1 MISVIKNR
9 KLSIMIIALI
19 GVMTSCGEDKKEEII
34 SEVLKVEVLEIK
46 NINIPRLLQ
55 FTGVVEAD
63 DKMVLSTKILGQVK
77 KILVKEGDRVTKGQ
91 LLVQINGN
99 DILSKLKGAKASLKE
114 ASATLTNVKTNY
126 ERIKN
131 LADRGSAT
139 QRELDDMTTSVL
151 VGEARVESIGES
163 ISELNEL
170 LSYAN
175 LRSPISGFVSQKF
188 INAGDMATP
197 GSPLLALE
205 SLDELKVSINVPEFE
220 IGMLEENDLVTV
232 KIDALGNVTF
242 QGVIE
247 KIIPSSAFSGAQ
259 YKVNVAFKSLN
270 KDVKPGMFARVDLY
284 KNSETKILIPR
295 TAIRNRGQLTGLYTI
310 NQQGEA
316 MLRWVRI
323 GQEYPEGIEVL
334 SGLIE
339 GEKIITSADS
349 KLVDGMKVEII
360 KSI

>member
-1 MISVIKNR
+1 MKLATKYQ
-9 KLSIMIIALI
+9 KLSILMIALT
-19 GVMTSCGEDKKEEII
+19 GVMGSCNKDKEVEITEI
-34 SEVLKVEVLEIK
+34 ALKVEVQEIK
-46 NINIPRLLQ
+46 STHKAKELQ
-55 FTGVVEAD
+55 FTGIVEAD

-77 KILVKEGDRVTKGQ
+77 KVLVKEGDKISRGQ
-91 LLVQINGN
+91 LLVEINSN

-114 ASATLTNVKTNY
+114 ATVSLTNVKKNY

-131 LADRGSAT
+131 LTEKGSAT
-139 QRELDDMTTSVL
+139 QRELDDITTAKE
-151 VGEARVESIGES
+151 VGEARMESISQS

-170 LSYAN
+170 LTYAN

-205 SLDELKVSINVPEFE
+205 SLDNLIVSINVPEFE
-220 IGMLEENDLVTV
+220 IGMLEENDPVTV
-232 KIDALGNVTF
+232 KIDALKNATCK
-242 QGVIE
+242 GVIE

-270 KDVKPGMFARVDLY
+270 ENVKPGMFARVDLY
-284 KNSETKILIPR
+284 KNKEAKILIPS
-295 TAIRNRGQLTGLYTI
+295 TSIRNRGQLTGLYTV

-323 GQEYPEGIEVL
+323 GQEYPEGTEVL
-334 SGLIE
+334 SGLSE
-339 GEKIITSADS
+339 GEKIIISSDS
-349 KLVDGMKVEII
+349 KLADGMKVEII
-360 KSI
+360 KTI